1 MPQTIRT
8 APLQLSGHQ
17 AVEETV
23 STLLHEPAGDQP
35 VLSLY
40 ADLSGSPLEV
50 VTEIELRARAIIHVL
65 PPESRESLAEGVERA
80 KDFAA
85 LAAEVPEARG
95 MAVFFRGG
103 PATESIW
110 IPLAFAVP
118 MPTWVLVD
126 RLPRLYHL
134 MEAKQMFRNYVVVK
148 VESDKLN
155 IMELRMGRITERFL
169 AQTDDD
175 WGEIGRRIGREQ
187 FAERNRR
194 RREQTVSSQADWLHA
209 YVMKKPH
216 SRVVLVGHPRDVE
229 LFAKSLSSAVV
240 ERMID
245 PNEAWLSP
253 PMQMWLHVSDSCPL
267 ARAVKQSGSSI
278 SGVRNT
284 VREDW
289 RREEWRMFPTPWRK
303 GPYKP
308 SFFQQTACP
317 CTSGKAS
324 FGPPSRMGETSTYF
338 RTRCGPM
345 VSPSRRLSASGRN
358 PFEGA
363 PKKGRSLYPAP
374 TFSLPIFLRDR
385 LIQDSDRRSTSHWW
399 ESRSRPV
406 FLRYPPSHSG
416 SHP

>member
-65 PPESRESLAEGVERA
+65 PPESRESLAEGVEQA

-103 PATESIW
+103 SATESIW
-110 IPLAFAVP
+110 IPMAFAVP

-245 PNEAWLSP
+245 PNESVAFAP
-253 PMQMWLHVSDSCPL
+253 
-267 ARAVKQSGSSI
+267 
-278 SGVRNT
+278 
-284 VREDW
+284 
-289 RREEWRMFPTPWRK
+289 
-303 GPYKP
+303 
-308 SFFQQTACP
+308 QTDMATCI
-317 CTSGKAS
+317 
-324 FGPPSRMGETSTYF
+324 RQ
-338 RTRCGPM
+338 
-345 VSPSRRLSASGRN
+345 LSARESCETKREFDLWRQKYGQGGLASRGMEDVSN
-358 PFEGA
+358 ALAQGAVQTLFLSADGLPLHEREGLI
-363 PKKGRSLYPAP
+363 RSALTYGGDVHILQDTMRADGVAIAA
-374 TFSLPIFLRDR
+374 TLRF
-385 LIQDSDRRSTSHWW
+385 
-399 ESRSRPV
+399 RPEAV
-406 FLRYPPSHSG
+406 
-416 SHP
+416 